1 MRKNNKKIE
10 SKSDMNNSLSAK
22 PKKNIKKLLTTIFM
36 YSGIIASIGVISGV
50 SIFYSTNQSRSVNY
64 LYDSERDVK
73 FEKSE
78 RSENNTISTF
88 VLEKEIPASELF
100 DLDKKVEISN
110 QNGEYGVHLL
120 TNYSFYKT
128 GYNLDSYFDN
138 KKFVFALDKNSDKE
152 IAVVKLQDEFKKFKD
167 KNKYD
172 IDFKYFIQQLTSLKL
187 AISYYFTMN
196 NKTFFIENK
205 KNVTGFEIKTLFS
218 KIHEYFR
225 NVVAKKEIKN
235 EDFIFKINVINKNGI
250 IDKVKFLVKFS
261 FETIESK
268 NDSKQEKKN

>member
-10 SKSDMNNSLSAK
+10 SKGDMNNSLSAK

-36 YSGIIASIGVISGV
+36 YCGIIASIGVISGV

-78 RSENNTISTF
+78 KSENNTISTF

-268 NDSKQEKKN
+268 NDLKQEKKN

>member
-10 SKSDMNNSLSAK
+10 SKGDMNNSLSAK

-78 RSENNTISTF
+78 KSENNTISTF

-268 NDSKQEKKN
+268 SDSKQEKKN

>member
-10 SKSDMNNSLSAK
+10 SKGDMNNSLSAK

-235 EDFIFKINVINKNGI
+235 EDFIFKIKVINKNGI

-268 NDSKQEKKN
+268 SDSKQEKKN

>member
-10 SKSDMNNSLSAK
+10 SKGDMNNSLSAK

-235 EDFIFKINVINKNGI
+235 EDLIFKINVINKNGI

>member
-10 SKSDMNNSLSAK
+10 SKGDMNNSLSAK

-73 FEKSE
+73 FEKSKK
-78 RSENNTISTF
+78 SENNTISTF

-152 IAVVKLQDEFKKFKD
+152 ISVVKLQDEFKKFKD

-187 AISYYFTMN
+187 AVSYYFTMN

-235 EDFIFKINVINKNGI
+235 EDFIFKIKVINKNGI

>member
-10 SKSDMNNSLSAK
+10 SKGDMNNSLSAK

-78 RSENNTISTF
+78 KSENNTISTF

-235 EDFIFKINVINKNGI
+235 EDFIFKIKVINKNGI